1 MIFGGILLLVGIV
14 YLWFIIKYPIIE
26 EVDYGKGQLKGYV
39 AAFSL
44 IIIGVYLIIKHLS
57 EH

>member
-1 MIFGGILLLVGIV
+1 MVFGGALLLLGVV
-14 YLWFIIKYPIIE
+14 FLWFNIKYPIIE

-39 AAFSL
+39 AAFSF
-44 IIIGVYLIIKHLS
+44 IVIGVYLIVKHLS